1 MLAATISLVGHDCL
15 FRGQETFSGI
25 QVKDVKW
32 NLDQRI
38 VTLHIGSPQE
48 PGKVAQD
55 GSGYDVHIGVN
66 SDTSGYKYLKCWF
79 DAHMLWG
86 RKSLYIFPRLL
97 QASSSHKAQ
106 MIFTVDQ
113 QEVVRATTLSYEASH
128 FSVHSHRAG
137 GVTDLG
143 G

>member
-55 GSGYDVHIGVN
+55 GSGYDVHIGDYSVRVAISVIN
-66 SDTSGYKYLKCWF
+66 ADSMFICYGVGSFCISFLVCSKQVPLTRLK
-79 DAHMLWG
+79 
-86 RKSLYIFPRLL
+86 
-97 QASSSHKAQ
+97 
-106 MIFTVDQ
+106 
-113 QEVVRATTLSYEASH
+113 
-128 FSVHSHRAG
+128 
-137 GVTDLG
+137 
-143 G
+143 